1 MNENPSPEFALGQIV
16 FLKADPST
24 RGAVVAVLPGTPENR
39 INVFADGKIQTFYP
53 SQLQVS
59 VSSDILTRIISA
71 PPETIERIESLLQSP
86 SEFMPIVSPTSQ
98 AVSSPVNPGSS
109 PDRPEKQQPES
120 IVETAVPSEKQQ
132 KPQAEKSQ
140 QSKKKSSHWDADRLL
155 SQFFAQPVRFIT
167 YTGIKDLSQVE
178 AKRYLLKGLDA
189 NGEEIKM
196 AKLQVLFAFP
206 KEKMPDLKPYVK
218 VRTPLKAQNLQL
230 IEDQNERFHVDDELL
245 MQAKDNKSTVSV
257 ATRAGYVLNGWI
269 QHFDE
274 YVIYMRVG
282 EKVVVV
288 YRHGL
293 FEFTV
298 EDQ

>member
-1 MNENPSPEFALGQIV
+1 MNQNPSPEFAPGQIV
-16 FLKADPST
+16 FLKSNPST

-59 VSSDILTRIISA
+59 VSSDILSRIIDAS
-71 PPETIERIESLLQSP
+71 PETIERIEALLQSP
-86 SEFMPIVSPTSQ
+86 LESVSILSPTPQ
-98 AVSSPVNPGSS
+98 A
-109 PDRPEKQQPES
+109 E
-120 IVETAVPSEKQQ
+120 PSEKQQ
-132 KPQAEKSQ
+132 EPQAKQSQ
-140 QSKKKSSHWDADRLL
+140 QSKEKSSNWDADRLL
-155 SQFFAQPVRFIT
+155 NQYFAQPIRFIT

-178 AKRYLLKGLDA
+178 TKRYMLSGLDA
-189 NGEEIKM
+189 NGEEIKLL
-196 AKLQVLFAFP
+196 KLHILFAFP
-206 KEKMPDLKPYVK
+206 KEKMPDMKPHVK

-288 YRHGL
+288 YRHSL

-298 EDQ
+298 EE

>member
-1 MNENPSPEFALGQIV
+1 MNTNPSPEFALGQIV
-16 FLKADPST
+16 FFKSNPST
-24 RGAVVAVLPGTPENR
+24 RGAVVEVLPGSPENR
-39 INVFADGKIQTFYP
+39 ITVFAEGKIQSFDA

-59 VSSDILTRIISA
+59 TSSDILNRIINA
-71 PPETIERIESLLQSP
+71 PPETIERIESLLQP
-86 SEFMPIVSPTSQ
+86 LSESTPTISPTSQ
-98 AVSSPVNPGSS
+98 EEGSPANPVSNPEQ
-109 PDRPEKQQPES
+109 PEKQQPE
-120 IVETAVPSEKQQ
+120 PSVASADPIEKQE
-132 KPQAEKSQ
+132 KKSQ
-140 QSKKKSSHWDADRLL
+140 QSKKRSSNWDVDRLL
-155 SQFFAQPVRFIT
+155 SQYFAQPVRFIT
-167 YTGIKDLSQVE
+167 YKGIKDLSQVE
-178 AKRYLLKGLDA
+178 TKRYMLSGLDA

-206 KEKMPDLKPYVK
+206 KEKMPDLKPSVK
-218 VRTPLKAQNLQL
+218 VRTPLKAQNLQP
-230 IEDQNERFHVDDELL
+230 IEDQNERFYVDDELL

-274 YVIYMRVG
+274 YVIYMRVA

>member
-1 MNENPSPEFALGQIV
+1 MSANPSPEFAPGQIV

-59 VSSDILTRIISA
+59 TSSDILSRIIDA
-71 PPETIERIESLLQSP
+71 PPETIERIEALLQS
-86 SEFMPIVSPTSQ
+86 SLESGSILSPTPQ
-98 AVSSPVNPGSS
+98 A
-109 PDRPEKQQPES
+109 E
-120 IVETAVPSEKQQ
+120 PSEKQQ
-132 KPQAEKSQ
+132 EPQPKKSQ
-140 QSKKKSSHWDADRLL
+140 QSKEKSSNWDADRLL
-155 SQFFAQPVRFIT
+155 NQYFAQPVRFIT

-269 QHFDE
+269 QYFDE

>member
-1 MNENPSPEFALGQIV
+1 MNTNPSPEFALGQIV
-16 FLKADPST
+16 FFKSNPST
-24 RGAVVAVLPGTPENR
+24 RGAVVEVLPGSPENR
-39 INVFADGKIQTFYP
+39 ITVFTEGKIQSFDA

-59 VSSDILTRIISA
+59 TSSDILNRIINA
-71 PPETIERIESLLQSP
+71 PPETIERIESLLQSL
-86 SEFMPIVSPTSQ
+86 SESTPTISPTSQ
-98 AVSSPVNPGSS
+98 EEGSPANPVSNPEQ
-109 PDRPEKQQPES
+109 PEKQQPE
-120 IVETAVPSEKQQ
+120 PSVASADPIEKQE
-132 KPQAEKSQ
+132 KKSQ
-140 QSKKKSSHWDADRLL
+140 QSKKKSSNWDVDRLL
-155 SQFFAQPVRFIT
+155 SQYFAQPVRFIT

-178 AKRYLLKGLDA
+178 TKRYMLSGLDA

-196 AKLQVLFAFP
+196 AKFQVLFAFP

-218 VRTPLKAQNLQL
+218 VRKPLKAQNLQP

-274 YVIYMRVG
+274 YVIYMRVA